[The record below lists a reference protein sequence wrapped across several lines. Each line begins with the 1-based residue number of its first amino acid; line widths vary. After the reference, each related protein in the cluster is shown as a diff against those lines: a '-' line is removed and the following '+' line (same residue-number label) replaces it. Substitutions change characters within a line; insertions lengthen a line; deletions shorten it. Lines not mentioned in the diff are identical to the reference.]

1 MFILHLISKFFRGV
15 SPCSGSTLVPRLLVT
30 ESVFRPAS
38 TIKPPPVFRHRQSP
52 YHLVQRC
59 RHRSTN
65 CPGTPTSRWDCPST
79 LCLVNIGATFSSPP
93 PFHQVDIR
101 HGYHHANLRVG
112 AYKHPH
118 HKLRFPIPRS
128 SMARGMQQCRQE
140 SSWKRRGFHPHSPP
154 GQGIVRGGRSGT
166 TMPVPLT
173 DTCHWRL
180 YGSFD
185 AHSQFK
191 INDTYH
197 RYQSLM
203 HLLSILRRYQSASLG
218 ATRSVANTM
227 LVWDTGASIGLTLF
241 CSDFIDYL
249 PWMASL

>member
-140 SSWKRRGFHPHSPP
+140 SAFILTLLLGRALF
-154 GQGIVRGGRSGT
+154 GGGG
-166 TMPVPLT
+166 LAQQ
-173 DTCHWRL
+173 C
-180 YGSFD
+180 
-185 AHSQFK
+185 
-191 INDTYH
+191 
-197 RYQSLM
+197 QSL
-203 HLLSILRRYQSASLG
+203 S
-218 ATRSVANTM
+218 
-227 LVWDTGASIGLTLF
+227 LTLAIGAF
-241 CSDFIDYL
+241 
-249 PWMASL
+249 MAPSMPIHSSRLMIPTIVIKA